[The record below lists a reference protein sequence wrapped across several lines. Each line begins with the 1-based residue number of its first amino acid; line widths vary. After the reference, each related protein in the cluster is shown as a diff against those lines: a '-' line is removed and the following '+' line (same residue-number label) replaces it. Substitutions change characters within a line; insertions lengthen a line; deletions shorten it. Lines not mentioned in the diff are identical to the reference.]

1 MTGLPKAQS
10 PCTSIASSFS
20 SLHLRLNADN
30 ISHGQNAGPNK
41 AFLWVSQFSR
51 RCWTELLLS
60 LGNLS
65 IAKRLVGAKFHK
77 EVSIVS
83 VRKGNYSWPEI
94 ARMGLTE

>member
-1 MTGLPKAQS
+1 MPAQTRHFCGRVAGVS
-10 PCTSIASSFS
+10 A
-20 SLHLRLNADN
+20 LR
-30 ISHGQNAGPNK
+30 P
-41 AFLWVSQFSR
+41 SR

-83 VRKGNYSWPEI
+83 VRKGSYSWPEI